1 MPVNNLKTESSC
13 IDGAPACVDTRDSFP
28 VVPRFFCS
36 LVFRGMQLEIREE
49 NDDLDLDVSVQYY
62 QVPNEDFGA
71 LIRRTT
77 LTNTHDSETLEIEVH
92 TRVC

>member
-1 MPVNNLKTESSC
+1 MSTLN
-13 IDGAPACVDTRDSFP
+13 SFP
-28 VVPRFFCS
+28 IVPRFC
-36 LVFRGMQLEIREE
+36 LVFCGMQLEIREE

-77 LTNTHDSETLEIEVH
+77 LTNTHDSETLEVEV
-92 TRVC
+92 RN